1 MLEIPI
7 TLENIMHHDF
17 RVKVR
22 GKRALAVCTAAEF
35 MHQAWMNRE
44 KPNSKGIAINRL
56 RERMKVMLRHPKILN
71 TVQSGILE
79 L

>member
-1 MLEIPI
+1 
-7 TLENIMHHDF
+7 MHLDF
-17 RVKVR
+17 RVKDR

-35 MHQAWMNRE
+35 MHQAWINRA
-44 KPNSKGIAINRL
+44 KPNAKGIAMNRL
-56 RERMKVMLRHPKILN
+56 RGRMKVMLRHPKILN